1 MDKMDTGIL
10 EKIIYNIE
18 YKKGDEGLLLTQIFN
33 YIKSAPLRRLKRSG
47 SLGLSDNSIRNLRR
61 FYDLTSEFEFYLGR
75 SIELNSLNHQVVNE
89 FKEWLLTIKGYSLNN
104 AGLQLKLLKMICKEA
119 ERMSMDVNP
128 YTRHIESF
136 TQKSK
141 DRVLQTISFEE
152 IKMIKSLS
160 NLPSTLENARR
171 WMLIGLFIGQR
182 VSDLLILKPSQL
194 RFIEKGIY
202 VDITQQKTDK
212 YVTIGVVD
220 TDVIHILKRN
230 FPYFISCQLFNK
242 QIKQICQIAGINE
255 MVSGYKLCPKTKR
268 KRLGTHPKSSLISSH
283 DLRRSFATNY
293 FGKIETP
300 ILMQIT
306 GHSKE
311 STFLSY
317 VGTQVNKDTYADAF
331 MKIAATL

>member
-1 MDKMDTGIL
+1 MGDYNDKNVANVRDQGI
-10 EKIIYNIE
+10 
-18 YKKGDEGLLLTQIFN
+18 LLTQISN
-33 YIKSAPLRRLKRSG
+33 YIKQAPLRRLKRSG
-47 SLGLSDNSIRNLRR
+47 SLGLSNNSIRNLKR
-61 FYDLTSEFEFYLGR
+61 FYYLIQEFESDFGQ
-75 SIELNSLNHQVVNE
+75 SIMLDTIDHMLVNA
-89 FKEWLLTIKGYSLNN
+89 FKEWLLTEKEYSLNN

-119 ERMSMDVNP
+119 ERMSINVNP

-152 IKMIKSLS
+152 IKKIKTIRD
-160 NLPSTLENARR
+160 LPSTLENTRK
-171 WMLIGLFIGQR
+171 WILIGLYVGQR
-182 VSDLLILKPSQL
+182 VSDLLALKPFQL
-194 RFIEKGIY
+194 RFIENGVYI
-202 VDITQQKTDK
+202 DINQQKTDK
-212 YVTIGVVD
+212 YVTVGVVD
-220 TDVIHILKRN
+220 KEVIQILKKN
-230 FPYFISCQLFNK
+230 FPYPISAQLFNR
-242 QIKQICQIAGINE
+242 QIKQVCQIAGIND

-268 KRLGTHPKSSLISSH
+268 KRLGTHPKYSLISSH

-317 VGTQVNKDTYADAF
+317 IGTQVNKDTYADAF
-331 MKIAATL
+331 MKIATTL

>member
-1 MDKMDTGIL
+1 MGDYNH
-10 EKIIYNIE
+10 KIVAN
-18 YKKGDEGLLLTQIFN
+18 GRDQGVLLTQISN
-33 YIKSAPLRRLKRSG
+33 YIKQAPLRRLKRSG
-47 SLGLSDNSIRNLRR
+47 SLGLSNNSIRNLKR
-61 FYDLTSEFEFYLGR
+61 FYDLIQEFESNFGQ
-75 SIELNSLNHQVVNE
+75 SIMLDSIDHMLVNA
-89 FKEWLLTIKGYSLNN
+89 FKEWLLTEKEYSLNN

-119 ERMSMDVNP
+119 ERMSINVNP

-152 IKMIKSLS
+152 IKQIKALRD
-160 NLPSTLENARR
+160 LPSTLENARK
-171 WMLIGLFIGQR
+171 WILIGLYVGQR
-182 VSDLLILKPSQL
+182 VSDLLNLKPSQL
-194 RFIEKGIY
+194 RFIENGVYI
-202 VDITQQKTDK
+202 DINQQKTDK
-212 YVTIGVVD
+212 YVTVGVVD
-220 TDVIHILKRN
+220 KEVIQILKKN
-230 FPYFISCQLFNK
+230 FPYSISAQLFNR
-242 QIKQICQIAGINE
+242 QIKQICQIAGIYE
-255 MVSGYKLCPKTKR
+255 MVSGYKLCIKTRR
-268 KRLGTHPKSSLISSH
+268 KRLGTHPKYSLISSH

-317 VGTQVNKDTYADAF
+317 IGSQVNKDTYADAF

>member
-1 MDKMDTGIL
+1 MNKVNTSGHTIS
-10 EKIIYNIE
+10 E
-18 YKKGDEGLLLTQIFN
+18 TQGHLSIQISN
-33 YIKSAPLRRLKRSG
+33 YIKHAPLRRLKRSG
-47 SLGLSDNSIRNLRR
+47 SLGLSENSIRNLKR
-61 FYDLTSEFEFYLGR
+61 FHVLIKEFERHINRPIMLKE
-75 SIELNSLNHQVVNE
+75 IDHMLVHT
-89 FKEWLLTIKGYSLNN
+89 FKEWLLTVKGYSLNN
-104 AGLQLKLLKMICKEA
+104 SGLQLKLLKMICKEA
-119 ERMSMDVNP
+119 ERMSVPVNP

-152 IKMIKSLS
+152 IRKIKSLE
-160 NLPSTLENARR
+160 NLPSTLDNARK
-171 WMLIGLFIGQR
+171 WMLIGLYIGQR
-182 VSDLLILKPSQL
+182 VSDLLILNPLQL
-194 RFIEKGIY
+194 RFVEHGVY

-212 YVTIGVVD
+212 HVTVGVVD
-220 TDVIHILKRN
+220 EEVIQILKHR
-230 FPYFISCQLFNK
+230 FPHTISAQLFNR

-255 MVSGYKLCPKTKR
+255 MVSGYKLCSKTRR
-268 KRLGTHPKSSLISSH
+268 KKLGTHPKYSLISSH

-317 VGTQVNKDTYADAF
+317 IGTQVNKDTYADAF

>member
-1 MDKMDTGIL
+1 MRDYNDKIVANGRDQRIL
-10 EKIIYNIE
+10 LN
-18 YKKGDEGLLLTQIFN
+18 QISN
-33 YIKSAPLRRLKRSG
+33 YIKQAPLRRLKRSG
-47 SLGLSDNSIRNLRR
+47 SLGLSNNSIRNLKR
-61 FYDLTSEFEFYLGR
+61 FYDLIQEFESDFGQ
-75 SIELNSLNHQVVNE
+75 SIMLDTIDHMLVNA
-89 FKEWLLTIKGYSLNN
+89 FKEWLLTEKEYSLNN

-119 ERMSMDVNP
+119 ERMSINVNP

-152 IKMIKSLS
+152 IKEIKALRD
-160 NLPSTLENARR
+160 LPSTLENARK
-171 WMLIGLFIGQR
+171 WILIGLNIGQR
-182 VSDLLILKPSQL
+182 VSDLLALKPSQL
-194 RFIEKGIY
+194 RFIENGVYI
-202 VDITQQKTDK
+202 DINQQKTDK
-212 YVTIGVVD
+212 YVTVGVVD
-220 TDVIHILKRN
+220 EEVIKILKKN
-230 FPYFISCQLFNK
+230 FPYSISAQLFNR

-255 MVSGYKLCPKTKR
+255 MVSGYKLCSKTRR
-268 KRLGTHPKSSLISSH
+268 KKLGTHPKHSLISSH

-317 VGTQVNKDTYADAF
+317 IGSQVNKDTYADAF
-331 MKIAATL
+331 MKVVVTL

>member
-1 MDKMDTGIL
+1 MRDYNDKIVASGRDQGV
-10 EKIIYNIE
+10 
-18 YKKGDEGLLLTQIFN
+18 LLTQISN
-33 YIKSAPLRRLKRSG
+33 YIKQAPLRRLKRSG
-47 SLGLSDNSIRNLRR
+47 SLGLSNNSIRNLKR
-61 FYDLTSEFEFYLGR
+61 FYDLIQEFESDFGQ
-75 SIELNSLNHQVVNE
+75 SIMLDTIDHMLVNA
-89 FKEWLLTIKGYSLNN
+89 FKEWLLTEKEYSLNN

-119 ERMSMDVNP
+119 ERMSINVNP

-152 IKMIKSLS
+152 IKKIKTIRD
-160 NLPSTLENARR
+160 LPSTLENARK
-171 WMLIGLFIGQR
+171 WILIGLYLGQR
-182 VSDLLILKPSQL
+182 VSDLLALKPFQL
-194 RFIEKGIY
+194 RFIENGVYI
-202 VDITQQKTDK
+202 DINQQKTDK
-212 YVTIGVVD
+212 YVTVGVVD
-220 TDVIHILKRN
+220 KEVIQILKKN
-230 FPYFISCQLFNK
+230 FPYPISAQLFNR
-242 QIKQICQIAGINE
+242 QIKQVCQIAGIND
-255 MVSGYKLCPKTKR
+255 MVSGYKLCPKTRR
-268 KRLGTHPKSSLISSH
+268 KRLGTHPKYSLISSH

-317 VGTQVNKDTYADAF
+317 IGTQVNKDTYADAF

>member
-1 MDKMDTGIL
+1 MRDYNH
-10 EKIIYNIE
+10 KIVANVRDQ
-18 YKKGDEGLLLTQIFN
+18 GVLLTQISN
-33 YIKSAPLRRLKRSG
+33 YIKHAPLRRLKRSG
-47 SLGLSDNSIRNLRR
+47 SLGLSNNSIRNLKR
-61 FYDLTSEFEFYLGR
+61 FYDLIQEFESDFGQ
-75 SIELNSLNHQVVNE
+75 SIMLDTIDHMLVNA
-89 FKEWLLTIKGYSLNN
+89 FKEWLLTEKEYSLNN

-119 ERMSMDVNP
+119 ERMSINVNP

-152 IKMIKSLS
+152 IKKIKAIRD
-160 NLPSTLENARR
+160 LPSTLENARK
-171 WMLIGLFIGQR
+171 WILIGLYVGQR
-182 VSDLLILKPSQL
+182 VSDLLALKPSQL
-194 RFIEKGIY
+194 RFIESGVYI
-202 VDITQQKTDK
+202 DINQQKTDK
-212 YVTIGVVD
+212 YVTVGVID
-220 TDVIHILKRN
+220 KEVIQILKKN
-230 FPYFISCQLFNK
+230 FPYSISAQLFNR
-242 QIKQICQIAGINE
+242 QIKQICQIAGIYE
-255 MVSGYKLCPKTKR
+255 MVSGYKLCSKTRR
-268 KRLGTHPKSSLISSH
+268 KRLGTHPKYSLISSH

-317 VGTQVNKDTYADAF
+317 IGSQVNKDSYADAF